1 MIVQSLIQALSDCNH
16 LVSGGPVREGLEGRI
31 TLSIYVLTC
40 SKTLCFAHFVRSY
53 YKKNYDK
60 PATNRRWTMKITTNS
75 PHDIA
80 AIVAQV
86 IQALDASKK
95 RKQYP
100 AVKARTAYTP
110 KNTKAESFKRSID
123 NGLTERQAVNDSRV
137 IQAYKRLGEVV
148 TPRVDVMS
156 YNRWLANGRRV
167 MPGSKA
173 TYVKGVGSMFHV
185 SQTVEV
191 AQPTKAEM
199 TAELA
204 TMTQPPVTSV
214 AMSSYR
220 HRRYRCGQRVHRPMY
235 VD

>member
-1 MIVQSLIQALSDCNH
+1 
-16 LVSGGPVREGLEGRI
+16 
-31 TLSIYVLTC
+31 
-40 SKTLCFAHFVRSY
+40 
-53 YKKNYDK
+53 
-60 PATNRRWTMKITTNS
+60 MKITTNS
-75 PHDIA
+75 PNQLA
-80 AIVAQV
+80 LIVAAV
-86 IQALDASKK
+86 IKALDTKPAK
-95 RKQYP
+95 KQYP
-100 AVKARTAYTP
+100 AVKAHAAYTP

-137 IQAYKRLGEVV
+137 IRAYKRLGEVV

-185 SQTVEV
+185 SQTIEV

-204 TMTQPPVTSV
+204 TMVKPPITTSPV
-214 AMSSYR
+214 MYHDPRWKSGGRLIAMQS
-220 HRRYRCGQRVHRPMY
+220 Q
-235 VD
+235 